1 MPMVSPEPNDGERT
15 AGRDDEIAGIVAKW
29 YASKYREWSVEL

>member
-15 AGRDDEIAGIVAKW
+15 AGRDDEIAGIIAKR
-29 YASKYREWSVEL
+29 YTSKHWEWSMEL